1 MPQAVGMDDK
11 ELRVTLQS
19 LACAKIKILN
29 KFESKQLRIK
39 VNSIQLKETQEENDK
54 TTESVFQDR
63 QYQVDAAIVRV
74 MKARK
79 SLSHTLLISE
89 LFKILKFPVTPP
101 DLKKRIESLIERE
114 YLERDRDSPSVY
126 KYLA

>member
-1 MPQAVGMDDK
+1 MLSLPHASS
-11 ELRVTLQS
+11 QS
-19 LACAKIKILN
+19 PKGRDVEDGDSFTFN
-29 KFESKQLRIK
+29 SKFESKQLRIK